1 MKKLFYPLFLLLV
14 SCGWTKVDPAKA
26 RAVAENFLTDQKNER
41 YDSVDDYFTPSF
53 NESEPQEKK
62 IEKLL
67 RIKDALGIIES
78 YELTDTKVTNRG
90 LDDPSTVQLTYKV
103 NYTRGT
109 TKQTFILMNE
119 EGAPKITFENIEMS
133 APSVLEN

>member
-1 MKKLFYPLFLLLV
+1 MKKFFYLLFLFPA

-26 RAVAENFLTDQKNER
+26 RTVTENFLTDQKNER
-41 YDSVDDYFTPSF
+41 YDNIDDYFTPSF

-67 RIKDALGIIES
+67 RVKDALGIIES
-78 YELTDTKVTNRG
+78 FELTDTKVTNRG

-103 NYTRGT
+103 NYTRGI

-119 EGAPKITFENIEMS
+119 EGAPKIAFQTIETT
-133 APSVLEN
+133 APSVQE